1 MYQQLCWCTEQCPA
15 RDYGINKH
23 RPNLKG
29 FFEVVLFL
37 LFCAKQT
44 PTSVTVNLTVWFGE
58 VMAFWH
64 RIRNPNLKTLCI
76 QFQRCYIHRPHAST
90 PKPFPVDIPH
100 PNSVFHG
107 RPTSVFNTVR
117 FFAAPL
123 QVIFETFIGWDYQ
136 SCCLCSVFWNGLLSN
151 GSYVVGLALVVK
163 VVLFWIWWYFV
174 GFFQYQVKHK
184 NEEDSGDLRLNEKI
198 KAPYVRLVVD
208 DGKPITHL
216 NWGWFGCLLF

>member
-1 MYQQLCWCTEQCPA
+1 MYQQLCWCTKQCPA

-76 QFQRCYIHRPHAST
+76 QFQRCYIHLPHAST

-100 PNSVFHG
+100 QNSVFHG

-117 FFAAPL
+117 FFAAPV
-123 QVIFETFIGWDYQ
+123 QVIFQTFIAWDYQ
-136 SCCLCSVFWNGLLSN
+136 SSCLCSVFLNGLLSN
-151 GSYVVGLALVVK
+151 GSLCYSFEFDDTL
-163 VVLFWIWWYFV
+163 WDYF
-174 GFFQYQVKHK
+174 
-184 NEEDSGDLRLNEKI
+184 SIR
-198 KAPYVRLVVD
+198 
-208 DGKPITHL
+208 
-216 NWGWFGCLLF
+216 